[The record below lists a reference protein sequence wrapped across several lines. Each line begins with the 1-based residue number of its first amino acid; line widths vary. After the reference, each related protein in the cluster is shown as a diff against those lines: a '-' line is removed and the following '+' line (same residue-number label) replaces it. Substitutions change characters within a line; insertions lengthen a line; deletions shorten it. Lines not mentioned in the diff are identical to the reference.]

1 MRHRSKTVAG
11 IDLGSSKITSVIAD
25 VTPDEVLIRGINTTP
40 SKSIVK
46 GVIRDLNQCAAEI
59 DASFS
64 GAVYSS
70 GVHIDQVHLAVTCK
84 DLVSMPLTGELR
96 LEGAENE
103 ITQAHVD
110 RLLESIRTPPREGQ
124 FALLQRIVQ
133 EYEVN
138 ETHGVRNPL
147 GMFGERLAVKVQ
159 DIIGPEWLL
168 NNYRKALDRVGL
180 TVKSLIPSILASGE
194 AVLTT
199 EEKNT
204 GCVLLDLG
212 HGTTDIAL
220 YRDGS
225 AMYTSTISVGSGNFD
240 TDFMQGLGVS
250 LDEAQRIRRGFLKA
264 WINVSQADA
273 DDVID
278 IKFYGHTEYAK
289 IKKQKVIEIALP
301 RLHEWAQLIKRN
313 LEDSGLL
320 ASIPGGVVLTGGG
333 CYLREVTGFFQHH
346 LGKPVRIGLPR
357 GYSHLFDEF
366 RAPQYASA
374 LGITSFAGREEPERG
389 HETSFLENVAEAFL
403 SLIARLGGRQSED

>member
-1 MRHRSKTVAG
+1 MRRGSKTVAG

-25 VTPDEVLIRGINTTP
+25 VAPDEVMVRGINSTP
-40 SKSIVK
+40 AKSIVK

-70 GVHIDQVHLAVTCK
+70 GVHIDRVHLAVTCK
-84 DLVSMPLTGELR
+84 DLVSTPLTGEIK
-96 LEGAENE
+96 LERAENE
-103 ITQAHVD
+103 ITQEHID
-110 RLLESIRTPPREGQ
+110 RLLDSIRTPPHEGQ

-138 ETHGVRNPL
+138 ETRGVRDPL
-147 GMFGERLAVKVQ
+147 GMFGERLAVRVQ
-159 DIIGPEWLL
+159 DIVGPEWLL

-180 TVKSLIPSILASGE
+180 TVKSLIPSILAAGE

-225 AMYTSTISVGSGNFD
+225 AAYTSTIAVGTGNFD
-240 TDFMQGLGVS
+240 TDLMQGLGVS
-250 LDEAQRIRRGFLKA
+250 MEEAQRIRRGFLKA
-264 WINVSQADA
+264 WITVSQSDA

-301 RLHEWAQLIKRN
+301 RLQEWAQLIKN
-313 LEDSGLL
+313 DLKETGLM

-346 LGKPVRIGLPR
+346 LDKPVRIGMPR

-366 RAPQYASA
+366 RAPPYASA

-389 HETSFLENVAEAFL
+389 YETSFLENVAEAFL
-403 SLIARLGGRQSED
+403 NLLARLGGRKSED